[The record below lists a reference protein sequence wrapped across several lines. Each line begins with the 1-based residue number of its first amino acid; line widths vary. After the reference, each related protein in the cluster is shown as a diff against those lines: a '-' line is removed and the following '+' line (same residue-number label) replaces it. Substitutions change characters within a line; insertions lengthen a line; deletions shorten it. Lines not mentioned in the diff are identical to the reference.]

1 MSHDV
6 RFYEHIFHFKTKISI
21 SHDTIFLAPMLHQIS
36 SLLLVLLTLLHLHLH
51 LYQTLNLLI
60 HLIHKHL
67 HLANLL
73 ELKKL
78 QIISITITII
88 TSPVSLLHLNLYN
101 IT

>member
-1 MSHDV
+1 
-6 RFYEHIFHFKTKISI
+6 
-21 SHDTIFLAPMLHQIS
+21 MLHQIS

-101 IT
+101 ITWATIDFPLLTSIMFVGFLPIVNL